1 MTNRIGID
9 AHKRSCTVSIFEND
23 SVLENPPN
31 DSFSF
36 KTTREALHEFMQK
49 VPDKSIIVVESS
61 TTGKTISRMLSGR
74 YEVHMVA
81 PPERKPSVKTDKK
94 DSERIVREDALGYL
108 RRCYVP
114 SPDIDNMRFLVAEQM
129 QLGESISRVKNQI
142 HSLVE
147 RNMLQSRFEGISDVF
162 GVEGLEKLSALD
174 LPKEEATALAMHL
187 QQLNLY
193 ALQHRQLD
201 SELAKVAESDEDCN
215 LLMSVPGINSFTAVA
230 VKARIGDARR
240 FPTKKHLC
248 SYAGVVP
255 KTSKSGEYSL
265 QHAPVKHGDNVLK
278 YALTCA
284 VRGAARAEANTAV
297 KRVYFKQIKRGKAAQ
312 DAEVVAARKLA
323 CIVWKILT
331 SKQRYVEEDENLTER
346 KRKQIASK
354 ARDAIPNLVRPESIL
369 KLAEELKSSA
379 EILQGY
385 PDRTSSY
392 AATKEEHD
400 DDNKVR
406 KVDR

>member
-9 AHKRSCTVSIFEND
+9 AHKRSCTVSIFESD

-49 VPDKSIIVVESS
+49 VPDKSIIVIESS

-147 RNMLQSRFEGISDVF
+147 RNMLQSRFEDISDFF

-230 VKARIGDARR
+230 IKARIGDARR

-265 QHAPVKHGDNVLK
+265 QHPPVKHGDNVLK

-284 VRGAARAEANTAV
+284 VRGATRAKADTAI
-297 KRVYFKQIKRGKAAQ
+297 KRLYFKQIRKGKAPQ

-323 CIVWKILT
+323 CVVWKILT
-331 SKQRYVEEDENLTER
+331 SKQQYVDEDKKLTER
-346 KRKQIASK
+346 KRKQTASK
-354 ARDAIPNLVRPESIL
+354 ARGMIPHLVKPENIPRIV
-369 KLAEELKSSA
+369 EELKSNT
-379 EILQGY
+379 EILQRY
-385 PDRTSSY
+385 PESESY
-392 AATKEEHD
+392 TASEQNQTMTEGVK
-400 DDNKVR
+400 
-406 KVDR
+406 